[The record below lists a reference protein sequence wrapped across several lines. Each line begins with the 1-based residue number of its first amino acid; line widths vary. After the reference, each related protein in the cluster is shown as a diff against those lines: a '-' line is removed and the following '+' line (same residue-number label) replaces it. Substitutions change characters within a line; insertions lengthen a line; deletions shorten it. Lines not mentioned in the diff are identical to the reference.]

1 MNDFFLFVIL
11 IQIIFSRDNLD
22 PKHDTLEDVSKEPE
36 DWQEVNPGNVSV
48 KVHCVSPKIYVD
60 IFKDLKII
68 ANRIKKY
75 SIKVVPSSFACPP
88 QALLCSLS
96 SSRGSSSSESSS
108 RSLSLVLSKVFS
120 ISVIR
125 KVVWTIK
132 SRDRLLHFKSFKF
145 YISRHLHQ

>member
-48 KVHCVSPKIYVD
+48 KVHCVFPKIYVD

-68 ANRIKKY
+68 ANRIKKRF
-75 SIKVVPSSFACPP
+75 IKVVPSSICVSSASFV
-88 QALLCSLS
+88 CSLS
-96 SSRGSSSSESSS
+96 SSRGFSSSESSS
-108 RSLSLVLSKVFS
+108 RSSFATIEGVLSDK
-120 ISVIR
+120 
-125 KVVWTIK
+125 K
-132 SRDRLLHFKSFKF
+132 SCLDD
-145 YISRHLHQ
+145 

>member
-1 MNDFFLFVIL
+1 MIL

-48 KVHCVSPKIYVD
+48 KVHCVFPKIYVD

-88 QALLCSLS
+88 QALYVVCLRQEGLPPQNRRQGHYLWCSRRCS
-96 SSRGSSSSESSS
+96 PS
-108 RSLSLVLSKVFS
+108 
-120 ISVIR
+120 
-125 KVVWTIK
+125 
-132 SRDRLLHFKSFKF
+132 
-145 YISRHLHQ
+145 Q